1 MLGTPGGN
9 PEDGQSKKLW
19 VVTGSEQMSH
29 DQTYQIRGM
38 LNVNVVAEAKT
49 AYKVRRNVRTQT
61 DLLANQLVQTLNG
74 K

>member
-1 MLGTPGGN
+1 
-9 PEDGQSKKLW
+9 
-19 VVTGSEQMSH
+19 MSH
-29 DQTYQIRGM
+29 DQTYQVRGM

>member
-1 MLGTPGGN
+1 
-9 PEDGQSKKLW
+9 
-19 VVTGSEQMSH
+19 MSH
-29 DQTYQIRGM
+29 DHTYQVRGM